1 MNWKKNK
8 NIWKK
13 MLQLMNTRQ
22 ERPKYNT
29 KQIATSNEREKSV
42 KQVKKLL
49 APFIGLTNRLTT
61 SCDFVVNVWFFTFIY
76 TFFWKIVPTT

>member
-1 MNWKKNK
+1 MSWKKNK

>member
-1 MNWKKNK
+1 MEEEDAAVNEYK
-8 NIWKK
+8 
-13 MLQLMNTRQ
+13 TRQ

-42 KQVKKLL
+42 KRVKKLL

-76 TFFWKIVPTT
+76 KFFLENCANYLNNQ

>member
-1 MNWKKNK
+1 MSWKKNK
-8 NIWKK
+8 NVWKK

-61 SCDFVVNVWFFTFIY
+61 SCDFVVNIWFFTFIY
-76 TFFWKIVPTT
+76 KFFWKIVPTT

>member
-1 MNWKKNK
+1 MEMSWKKNK

-29 KQIATSNEREKSV
+29 KQIATSNEREK
-42 KQVKKLL
+42 
-49 APFIGLTNRLTT
+49 
-61 SCDFVVNVWFFTFIY
+61 
-76 TFFWKIVPTT
+76 

>member
-1 MNWKKNK
+1 MSWKKNK

-29 KQIATSNEREKSV
+29 KQIATSDEREKSV